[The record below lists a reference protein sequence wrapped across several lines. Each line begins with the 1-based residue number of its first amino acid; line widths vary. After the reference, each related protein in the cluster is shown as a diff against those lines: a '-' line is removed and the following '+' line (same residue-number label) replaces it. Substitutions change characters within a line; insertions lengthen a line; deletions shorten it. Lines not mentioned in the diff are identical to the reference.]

1 METEDEDKRTEHAQF
16 ISKKNPHDIIR
27 IMQKKE
33 RLFMFAT
40 YDHLADP
47 AVFRRVLQ

>member
-1 METEDEDKRTEHAQF
+1 MTFTILVE
-16 ISKKNPHDIIR
+16 KNPHELKR
-27 IMQKKE
+27 TMQKKE

-47 AVFRRVLQ
+47 AVFRQVLQ